1 MYIIRWKILYR
12 FYIPLLEK
20 DDVFVFKI
28 VVIAE
33 RLNMENEVKI

>member
-1 MYIIRWKILYR
+1 MKNSVSILYV
-12 FYIPLLEK
+12 PLLEK

-33 RLNMENEVKI
+33 RVNAENEVII